1 MLLMRVMGW
10 DEGENAHPTLAAA
23 HAAAAAA
30 AEGRKEVTAAP
41 PAWLPQDSQQPAS
54 VSQYTSKHTYTHL
67 LDNLV
72 VRQRDAVAADLAI
85 AALVDQLTHGLEVGV
100 APCNVGLH
108 TLEQTERGLVNL
120 CSQVVEGGMC
130 DVKQR

>member
-1 MLLMRVMGW
+1 MRIQLWLLLMLL
-10 DEGENAHPTLAAA
+10 PLLLQK
-23 HAAAAAA
+23 
-30 AEGRKEVTAAP
+30 EGRRSPQLLLHGFRRTRNN
-41 PAWLPQDSQQPAS
+41 LPLSLN
-54 VSQYTSKHTYTHL
+54 THTNTHTHL